1 MTDGDGAQRTATTTL
16 NVIATT
22 PPSPAFVATPNPVV
36 AGQPVTFDA
45 SGSTDDGTIVRYEWD
60 LDGNGS
66 YETDGGA
73 SPLVTR
79 SFPNATVMSIGVR
92 ATDDDGRTAVVRSP
106 LVVDAPAGAGGGGT
120 GGGSPGFDPGVPDG
134 SGGAGI
140 RRRRGVRRLRAVR
153 AARAVRRRRERR
165 RARRGPRRRVDP
177 DAEARD
183 QEGPGPAL
191 QRRSRRHVHG
201 LGQPAGRDARRL
213 GLSKSKTKP
222 YVLGTATVKLK
233 KAGAAVVTV
242 RLARRALSR
251 LKRTPRVTVVITG
264 KAVDGGGGQVAL
276 RRAILI
282 RR

>member
-1 MTDGDGAQRTATTTL
+1 
-16 NVIATT
+16 
-22 PPSPAFVATPNPVV
+22 
-36 AGQPVTFDA
+36 
-45 SGSTDDGTIVRYEWD
+45 VRYEWD

-92 ATDDDGRTAVVRSP
+92 ATDDDGRTAVARGP
-106 LVVDAPAGAGGGGT
+106 LVVNAPAGAGGGAT
-120 GGGSPGFDPGVPDG
+120 GGGSSGSDPGASDG
-134 SGGAGI
+134 SGGSQGSGGSAGSGPSGGGSGGSGGGGSSGGDASAATLDAGLDGASI
-140 RRRRGVRRLRAVR
+140 QTLKLVSRKGLGLRCRADR
-153 AARAVRRRRERR
+153 AATCTVSAS
-165 RARRGPRRRVDP
+165 
-177 DAEARD
+177 
-183 QEGPGPAL
+183 L
-191 QRRSRRHVHG
+191 Q
-201 LGQPAGRDARRL
+201 AADARRL

-251 LKRTPRVTVVITG
+251 LKRAPRVTVLVTG

>member
-1 MTDGDGAQRTATTTL
+1 
-16 NVIATT
+16 
-22 PPSPAFVATPNPVV
+22 
-36 AGQPVTFDA
+36 VTFN
-45 SGSTDDGTIVRYEWD
+45 GSTSSDPDGSIVKYEWD

-92 ATDDDGRTAVVRSP
+92 ATDDDGRTAVARAP
-106 LVVDAPAGAGGGGT
+106 LVVNAPPGAGGGGA
-120 GGGSPGFDPGVPDG
+120 GGGSSPFDPGAPAPDGPGGSGG
-134 SGGAGI
+134 SGGAGGSKGGAGGSGGGSSGGDASAATLDAGLDGAAI
-140 RRRRGVRRLRAVR
+140 QRLKLVTKKGLGLRCSADR
-153 AARAVRRRRERR
+153 AATCTVSAS
-165 RARRGPRRRVDP
+165 
-177 DAEARD
+177 
-183 QEGPGPAL
+183 L
-191 QRRSRRHVHG
+191 QAS
-201 LGQPAGRDARRL
+201 DARRL

-222 YVLGTATVKLK
+222 YVLGKATVKLK
-233 KAGAAVVTV
+233 KAGAAIVTV

-251 LKRTPRVTVVITG
+251 LKRAPRVTVVVTG

>member
-1 MTDGDGAQRTATTTL
+1 M
-16 NVIATT
+16 
-22 PPSPAFVATPNPVV
+22 
-36 AGQPVTFDA
+36 
-45 SGSTDDGTIVRYEWD
+45 RYEWD

-92 ATDDDGRTAVVRSP
+92 ATDDDGRTAVAR
-106 LVVDAPAGAGGGGT
+106 ARARGQRAARGAGGGGGSSPLDPGRARRFRRLRGLRRLRRRGRRQRRLRRHGGS
-120 GGGSPGFDPGVPDG
+120 GGGS
-134 SGGAGI
+134 SGGDASGATLDAGLDGASI
-140 RRRRGVRRLRAVR
+140 QTLKLVTKKGLGLRCSADR
-153 AARAVRRRRERR
+153 AATCTVSAS
-165 RARRGPRRRVDP
+165 
-177 DAEARD
+177 
-183 QEGPGPAL
+183 L
-191 QRRSRRHVHG
+191 Q
-201 LGQPAGRDARRL
+201 AADARRL

-222 YVLGTATVKLK
+222 YVLGKATVKLK

-251 LKRTPRVTVVITG
+251 LKRAPRVTVLVTG